1 MRYERGCVQLGYQ
14 CFLRPWR
21 SPKSPLDT
29 LGGLCPRSPAH
40 SAGEVPA
47 RLEMRK
53 VLETHTDELRGD
65 LAPGHPLPYA
75 HLRVPDFKLK

>member
-1 MRYERGCVQLGYQ
+1 MRGAAFNWAVSVFCVLGEVQ
-14 CFLRPWR
+14 SLPWTH
-21 SPKSPLDT
+21 SAGSA
-29 LGGLCPRSPAH
+29 LGRRRH

-47 RLEMRK
+47 RLEMRE

-65 LAPGHPLPYA
+65 LVPGHPLPYA